1 VRLHRYL
8 EYGNVKNPEEVKGR
22 CLPEEISFD
31 DGASGHRNFVVLG
44 RPPPDVR
51 HHLHLNPTRGSRLEH
66 ANMAP
71 LG

>member
-1 VRLHRYL
+1 MRLHRYL

-44 RPPPDVR
+44 G
-51 HHLHLNPTRGSRLEH
+51 HHLMFVIIYTSTQLVGPV
-66 ANMAP
+66 
-71 LG
+71 